1 MSKLPNETVRM
12 MCSDNDTC
20 CYFETDAAPTCM
32 LKLGLNVSQWLLE
45 RLIPSCHHSTACTC
59 MSALQS
65 DNSDRSSTPS
75 SPLQSS
81 RLTPKRPLLPAL
93 DLAGSARKGGP
104 PNLPTPLSSFHR
116 HASFHTKRS
125 LFAITQAGLCHLAY
139 LHLHNHSSLL
149 CFAIRFVVD

>member
-1 MSKLPNETVRM
+1 ML
-12 MCSDNDTC
+12 CSDHETC
-20 CYFETDAAPTCM
+20 CYFETVAAPACM
-32 LKLGLNVSQWLLE
+32 LKLGLHVSQWVLN
-45 RLIPSCHHSTACTC
+45 RPIASCHHSTACTC

-65 DNSDRSSTPS
+65 DISDSSSTPS

-93 DLAGSARKGGP
+93 NLAGSARKGGP
-104 PNLPTPLSSFHR
+104 ANLPTPLSSFHR

-125 LFAITQAGLCHLAY
+125 PSAITQASLDHLAY

-149 CFAIRFVVD
+149 YFAICFVVE

>member
-1 MSKLPNETVRM
+1 MMSSGR
-12 MCSDNDTC
+12 DTC
-20 CYFETDAAPTCM
+20 CYFETVAAPACM
-32 LKLGLNVSQWLLE
+32 LKLSLHVSQWVCK

-65 DNSDRSSTPS
+65 DNSNSSSTPS

-93 DLAGSARKGGP
+93 NLAGSARKGGP
-104 PNLPTPLSSFHR
+104 ATLPTPLSSLHR
-116 HASFHTKRS
+116 HATFHTKRS
-125 LFAITQAGLCHLAY
+125 PSAITQASLDH

-149 CFAIRFVVD
+149 CFAICFVVK